1 MYCINAL
8 VFVYGT
14 RTRSYVL
21 VTYSSAVLCLRYIPL
36 RDIFS
41 LKGSLFFK
49 ESTHRKYLRAWLSY
63 TRFPFFFLHDTLCC
77 YFVFTFDIFAYKNFP
92 FSGRFTVDRDLS
104 PMCLY
109 VCFCVSI
116 LVVCSFV
123 RVCLRAYLFFCVYL
137 TATMRGLPACGGG
150 LISVCFCTRNFS
162 YTNRTW
168 ICT

>member
-63 TRFPFFFLHDTLCC
+63 TRFPFFFSARYSLL
-77 YFVFTFDIFAYKNFP
+77 
-92 FSGRFTVDRDLS
+92 L
-104 PMCLY
+104 
-109 VCFCVSI
+109 FCVH
-116 LVVCSFV
+116 FWH
-123 RVCLRAYLFFCVYL
+123 FC
-137 TATMRGLPACGGG
+137 
-150 LISVCFCTRNFS
+150 IQKFSVFR
-162 YTNRTW
+162 
-168 ICT
+168 